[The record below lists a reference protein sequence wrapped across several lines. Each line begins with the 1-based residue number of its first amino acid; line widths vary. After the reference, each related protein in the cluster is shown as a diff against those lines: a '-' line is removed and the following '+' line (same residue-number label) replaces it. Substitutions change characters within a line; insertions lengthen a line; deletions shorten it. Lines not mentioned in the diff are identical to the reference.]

1 MEMKNHSDFEES
13 LPLYAAGQLDKAY
26 RVEIEK
32 HLEQCAFC
40 QADLKIWAA
49 VSGEIRSSSQRVAAP
64 PDLASRV
71 LRQAGLHG
79 KQTFRGKI
87 NSAWQLLRAQV
98 FLVHREMWPASAA
111 IMLMGV
117 VIALL
122 SKHIEAVYFIA
133 PLVAAASLTV
143 LFGPAYDPAYELV
156 MATPTSPWRILL
168 ARLSIVSAFNLLLA
182 MVAGLF
188 LLLIIPPNLF
198 GSLILGWLGPMAFLS
213 TLALLISLWIG
224 TGNAV
229 TISYFLWIVQYIPYR
244 SMNNLLTTSTLEPL
258 FQAYQSF
265 WHNPLLLF
273 AFSVVLVFAALAS
286 TGRPLFHLNSE
297 IA

>member
-1 MEMKNHSDFEES
+1 MELKKHSDFEES
-13 LPLYAAGQLDKAY
+13 LPLYAAGQLDKAH

-32 HLEQCAFC
+32 HLGECVSC
-40 QADLKIWAA
+40 RADLEIWSA
-49 VSGEIRSSSQRVAAP
+49 VSSEIRSSSRVAVP
-64 PDLASRV
+64 PADLAGRV
-71 LRQAGLHG
+71 LKQASLRG
-79 KQTFRGKI
+79 KLSFRRKI
-87 NSAWQLLRAQV
+87 NSAWELLRAQI

-156 MATPTSPWRILL
+156 MAAPTSPWRLLL
-168 ARLSIVSAFNLLLA
+168 ARMSIVSVYNLLL
-182 MVAGLF
+182 VVIAGLF

-198 GSLILGWLGPMAFLS
+198 GSLILGWLGPMALLS
-213 TLALLISLWIG
+213 ALALLISLWIG

-229 TISYFLWIVQYIPYR
+229 TISYFLWIVQYIPFR
-244 SMNNLLTTSTLEPL
+244 LMNSFLASSALEAF

-273 AFSVVLVFAALAS
+273 SISAVLFSAALAS

-297 IA
+297 TT

>member
-1 MEMKNHSDFEES
+1 MEMINHSDFEES
-13 LPLYAAGQLDKAY
+13 LPLYAAGQLDKAL
-26 RVEIEK
+26 RVEIAQ
-32 HLEQCAFC
+32 HLDACASC
-40 QADLKIWAA
+40 RADLEMWAV
-49 VSGEIRSSSQRVAAP
+49 VSGEIRSSSRQAAAP
-64 PDLASRV
+64 PDLANRA
-71 LRQAGLHG
+71 LRQAGIHG
-79 KQTFRGKI
+79 KQSFRGKI
-87 NSAWQLLRAQV
+87 NSALQLLRAQV

-143 LFGPAYDPAYELV
+143 LFGPANDPAYELV
-156 MATPTSPWRILL
+156 MATPTSPWRMLL
-168 ARLSIVSAFNLLLA
+168 ARLSIVSAYNLVLTLI
-182 MVAGLF
+182 AGLF

-213 TLALLISLWIG
+213 ALALLISLWIG

-229 TISYFLWIVQYIPYR
+229 TISYFLWILQYIPYQY
-244 SMNNLLTTSTLEPL
+244 MDNLLASSGWESL

-273 AFSVVLVFAALAS
+273 SLSVVLVFAALAS
-286 TGRPLFHLNSE
+286 TGRPLFNLNSE
-297 IA
+297 IV